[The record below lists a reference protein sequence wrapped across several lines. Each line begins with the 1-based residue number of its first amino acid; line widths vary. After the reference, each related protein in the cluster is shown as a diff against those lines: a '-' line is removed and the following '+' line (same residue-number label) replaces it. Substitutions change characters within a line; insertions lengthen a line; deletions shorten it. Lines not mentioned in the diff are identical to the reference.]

1 MSSSARAAAYESEF
15 FGEDFAAAPVS
26 DFGDQ
31 GASAD
36 PLAGTTAPNGKPIW
50 SLSQIVSNVSGLLRW
65 NEAWPQND
73 TILYSFLTALPPFTS
88 SSYSFVS
95 FTEIEK
101 TFTRAAFALVSDI
114 VPLTFIETPWDGRSF
129 NASESIVLG
138 ANASAEDFEWGHA
151 RNGTFNRPGVD
162 QIDNA
167 EIWISPEAVA
177 VRQWIYGG
185 YNFKSLIHEILHTLG
200 LPHPGDYNADGN
212 PITYAANAAYFQDSA
227 QYTVMSYFDATNTG
241 ADYTLEVQPGL
252 SSTAGIYSPST
263 PMVHDIAA
271 LQALY
276 GANMTTRS
284 GDTVYGYNSTAG
296 RPSYDVTLASAPVFT
311 IWDGGGIDTLDISG
325 SGVSAII
332 DLNEGAYSTAFTMTN
347 NIGIAYGAQIEN
359 AKGGS
364 AADILL
370 GNALANRLEGGAGA
384 DQLTGGGGDDV
395 LIGGADGDFAV
406 YGANA
411 INFAWWSNSNGT
423 WTVQDLRAGRPAGT
437 DNLIEVEQL
446 KFADRDVR
454 ILGLTITESIQS
466 AFENVLWHGPRNTS
480 DLNYISTLAS
490 QVSSGLM
497 TLQGAVE
504 SIVTRADATTSVASL
519 AYQFFLGFAPSK
531 GGFDYLVSPA
541 GPNPN
546 NINSAYYQSFSVEN
560 RYINFTVNLGAGG
573 EGRAAFQ
580 AEYGGKTLFEATRS
594 AYAEI
599 FGLTPDDAKL
609 HEILDPMVGLAGTAM
624 TRAQYFAV
632 YGGDGLEGLG
642 TKAAMVGWLLA
653 EAEKGNI
660 GTYALSNHAYLTD
673 LADGAPFL
681 VDLIGAYSQPGFAL
695 GA

>member
-1 MSSSARAAAYESEF
+1 MQGTSPGFSDDVPAAVVSLSGQPNRVSMDNTSAPEGNFPTR
-15 FGEDFAAAPVS
+15 DFY
-26 DFGDQ
+26 
-31 GASAD
+31 AD
-36 PLAGTTAPNGKPIW
+36 PSTTAN
-50 SLSQIVSNVSGLLRW
+50 L
-65 NEAWPQND
+65 
-73 TILYSFLTALPPFTS
+73 
-88 SSYSFVS
+88 
-95 FTEIEK
+95 
-101 TFTRAAFALVSDI
+101 
-114 VPLTFIETPWDGRSF
+114 
-129 NASESIVLG
+129 
-138 ANASAEDFEWGHA
+138 
-151 RNGTFNRPGVD
+151 NR
-162 QIDNA
+162 
-167 EIWISPEAVA
+167 
-177 VRQWIYGG
+177 
-185 YNFKSLIHEILHTLG
+185 
-200 LPHPGDYNADGN
+200 
-212 PITYAANAAYFQDSA
+212 
-227 QYTVMSYFDATNTG
+227 
-241 ADYTLEVQPGL
+241 
-252 SSTAGIYSPST
+252 
-263 PMVHDIAA
+263 
-271 LQALY
+271 
-276 GANMTTRS
+276 
-284 GDTVYGYNSTAG
+284 
-296 RPSYDVTLASAPVFT
+296 VTLDRWTIEASV
-311 IWDGGGIDTLDISG
+311 
-325 SGVSAII
+325 
-332 DLNEGAYSTAFTMTN
+332 
-347 NIGIAYGAQIEN
+347 
-359 AKGGS
+359 
-364 AADILL
+364 
-370 GNALANRLEGGAGA
+370 
-384 DQLTGGGGDDV
+384 
-395 LIGGADGDFAV
+395 
-406 YGANA
+406 
-411 INFAWWSNSNGT
+411 
-423 WTVQDLRAGRPAGT
+423 
-437 DNLIEVEQL
+437 